1 MHTDTD
7 SNRNL
12 SFRVRELIAAINEGL
27 FDHALSVSA
36 LKVRCRV
43 RDNNISS
50 RFKYEVG
57 VSIKDYIL
65 TLRLRAAREMIQLG
79 RRPAAEVAYAVGFKY
94 SQTFYRAYHRRY
106 GTAPCSGPD
115 GVRFVEANTTI
126 TASPDATFRPLSDA
140 TRRGPV
146 KRNREEEMRLPR

>member
-1 MHTDTD
+1 MQIDME

-12 SFRVRELIAAINEGL
+12 SLRVRELIAAINEGL
-27 FDHALSVSA
+27 FDHALSVST

-65 TLRLRAAREMIQLG
+65 ARRLSAAREMIQVG
-79 RRPAAEVAYAVGFKY
+79 YRPAAEVAYAVGFRY
-94 SQTFYRAYHRRY
+94 SQTFYRAYRRRY
-106 GTAPCSGPD
+106 GTPPCSDRDAG
-115 GVRFVEANTTI
+115 RFIEANAI
-126 TASPDATFRPLSDA
+126 MPASPSAASRP
-140 TRRGPV
+140 RQM
-146 KRNREEEMRLPR
+146 KREDVR